1 MQELIKSLDD
11 ATAIRVLQ
19 AYSTAQS
26 RHGDYQTQW
35 SGELRQYLVEQVELS
50 AVPDAVTEG
59 NLAREAL
66 LLLAYEPENQEPLTA
81 LIQSASPEKFLDAGT
96 VAIGVAALIALQ
108 THVKFERTKEG
119 KIHFKLERKPLP
131 AELIGK
137 LISFFSHNE
146 GK

>member
-1 MQELIKSLDD
+1 M
-11 ATAIRVLQ
+11 
-19 AYSTAQS
+19 
-26 RHGDYQTQW
+26 
-35 SGELRQYLVEQVELS
+35 ELS
-50 AVPDAVTEG
+50 AVPDTVTDG

-66 LLLAYEPENQEPLTA
+66 LLLAYEPENLEPLTA